1 MTGHQSQDLRRQM
14 IINKARRP
22 NHTITAKSLLTLA
35 ITWSLWL
42 YALYYLSHRYEEVLL
57 NRPFIADWT
66 FKDVLVGVTVI
77 LLVQLNI
84 LLLWSIFV
92 RTRIKSK
99 ERQSE
104 RQREDAKVA
113 KQRLQNKEQET
124 ETADD

>member
-42 YALYYLSHRYEEVLL
+42 YALYYLSRRYEVLL

-66 FKDVLVGVTVI
+66 FQDVLVGVTVI

-92 RTRIKSK
+92 RTRIKNK
-99 ERQSE
+99 E